1 MNFKNM
7 YTDKSLILEY
17 SESFINKQ
25 IQRLKIQGGRNATND
40 DIRNDIVRFDQLKT
54 NSTLQAR
61 IKEIVNSIQPEAGKE
76 GYVERLKKDPLDIT
90 RYQWKE
96 LTHVVHQFAP
106 PEKKTKN
113 ARGAVGGIGNLGAK
127 LISEENGLKVYF
139 GDTKENCIIF
149 QQFLN
154 DQILKQSP
162 ETQKELKGITGRIPS
177 TTYNWCI
184 GWVNNNQFDTY
195 RFSKDKSAS
204 AYYVIDTE
212 KDLTDPFHVIVVHV
226 QQDGLYRVTGAFN
239 NKEEANIDWS
249 RVVSFWQP
257 KLKNLKDVLVY
268 KPFTPEEEARL
279 FEVYGKKYQSVDASV
294 FKTLNTYKTKET
306 YIAAYGRAGRLF
318 IEDYLKLDSKLQH
331 LYVNVACHPDAAD
344 SSSVSFRKTFYPFK
358 DSSRDRI
365 PEASEEAM
373 AILEPLS
380 IEQAKADDTFKE
392 PLMRDPHILQS
403 KSPQTIKLWRKFASD
418 VINEYILGEKKKRAV

>member
-1 MNFKNM
+1 MSFKEL
-7 YTDKSLILEY
+7 YTSKTLVLEY

-25 IQRLKIQGGRNATND
+25 IQRLKVQGGRNVTND

-61 IKEIVNSIQPEAGKE
+61 IKEIVSGLQPEEGKE
-76 GYVERLKKDPLDIT
+76 KYVERLKGDPLDIT

-106 PEKKTKN
+106 PEKKVKN
-113 ARGAVGGIGNLGAK
+113 DQDIVGGIGSLGAK
-127 LISEENGLKVYF
+127 LVTEENGLKVYF

-154 DQILKQSP
+154 DQILKQP
-162 ETQKELKGITGRIPS
+162 VEMQKKLKEITGRNAG

-195 RFSKDKSAS
+195 RYSKGKSAS

-212 KDLTDPFHVIVVHV
+212 KPLTDPFHVVVVHV
-226 QQDGLYRVTGAFN
+226 QQDDLYRVTGAFN
-239 NKEEANIDWS
+239 NKEEANIEWG
-249 RVVSFWQP
+249 RVISFWQP
-257 KLKNLKDVLVY
+257 KLRNLKDVLVY
-268 KPFTPEEEARL
+268 KPFTPEEEARI
-279 FEVYGKKYQSVDASV
+279 FEVYGNRYQSIDAGV
-294 FKTLNTYKTKET
+294 FKTLNTYKAKEM
-306 YIAAYGRAGRLF
+306 YIAAYGRTGRLF

-331 LYVNVACHPDAAD
+331 LYINVACHPDAAD
-344 SSSVSFRKTFYPFK
+344 SGNISFRKTFYPFK

-365 PEASEEAM
+365 PQASEEAM
-373 AILEPLS
+373 AILEPLTT
-380 IEQAKADDTFKE
+380 EQARTDNTFKE

-418 VINEYILGEKKKRAV
+418 VINEYILGDKKKRAL